1 MCRDLGAQSIKV
13 PEILNASSLSNL
25 FILEDAIGVSVT
37 HWKKEEEEEE
47 EEEEASLSSAKQTMH
62 ATNTLEQTHYFLD
75 INDKWT
81 WIHEFSIS

>member
-47 EEEEASLSSAKQTMH
+47 ASLSSAKQTMH

-81 WIHEFSIS
+81 CIHEFSIS